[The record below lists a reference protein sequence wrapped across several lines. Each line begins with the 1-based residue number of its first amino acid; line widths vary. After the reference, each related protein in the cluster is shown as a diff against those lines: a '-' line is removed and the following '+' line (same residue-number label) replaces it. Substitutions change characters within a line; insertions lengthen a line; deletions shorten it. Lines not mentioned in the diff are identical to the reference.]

1 MALSIACEAAKPPG
15 NRSTAYRLLR
25 CHGGPHNLIFAG
37 RPAVPPQP
45 ARDKGKLTGPKRC
58 GPATCGPFG
67 PGRSWGGVPARILR
81 CRTSW
86 MLEGR
91 LDLLRVRVGTD
102 TWPNEP
108 IVAMRGGG
116 VQEGDARP

>member
-1 MALSIACEAAKPPG
+1 
-15 NRSTAYRLLR
+15 
-25 CHGGPHNLIFAG
+25 
-37 RPAVPPQP
+37 
-45 ARDKGKLTGPKRC
+45 
-58 GPATCGPFG
+58 
-67 PGRSWGGVPARILR
+67 
-81 CRTSW
+81 

-91 LDLLRVRVGTD
+91 LDLLRVAGVGTD